1 LGQGKERKVKNSVT
15 RVSRRDFLRMAVTV
29 AAGGVLAACQPA
41 APAAPAA
48 KPAAKEEKPAEKPAA
63 PSDKVQI
70 QWWSHTYKPWNEE
83 LTRQKEA
90 YEAENSDVEITY
102 TIYPGDELT
111 TKFATAL
118 QAGTAG
124 DVLGAHSWMTPNLI
138 AGDHIAEAPQW
149 VVDDI
154 KERFFPVCVDGATF
168 KGKLYAYN
176 QHIGGRGMI
185 ANVGLLEQNNAD
197 VPATWED
204 MIELTDVIDKQEGGV
219 YTQAVANYG
228 YQGEGLFAGWGSILK
243 SYGGQI
249 LSDDLK
255 TAAFNSDIGRESA
268 ELWTN
273 LVHPDMGSSSDVFLL
288 GQTVV
293 MEAGPWYKASIER
306 QAPDMKF
313 QPILVLEGPKGK
325 IQCDYVW
332 NWLVNSAGSD
342 TVKEASFKFTQWLNS
357 VDNQVSMYKASSLQ
371 PTTYEAL
378 EHADIKGEAWAK
390 VFLEELEFK
399 FQYVAKISNWLEVDK
414 AMSDEFSLLATGE
427 QSVADTLSKAE
438 TAVNKLLEE
447 AEIFG

>member
-1 LGQGKERKVKNSVT
+1 VDNSVR
-15 RVSRRDFLRMAVTV
+15 RVSRRDFLRMAISI

-41 APAAPAA
+41 APAGPAA
-48 KPAAKEEKPAEKPAA
+48 KPAVKEEKPAEKPAA
-63 PSDKVQI
+63 PSDKVKI

-90 YEAENSDVEITY
+90 YEEENPDVEITY
-102 TIYPGDELT
+102 TIYPGGELT
-111 TKFATAL
+111 TKFTTGL
-118 QAGTAG
+118 EAGTAG
-124 DVLGAHSWMTPNLI
+124 DILGAHSWMTPNLI

-185 ANVGLLEQNNAD
+185 ANVGLLEENGAD
-197 VPATWED
+197 IPKSWED
-204 MIELTDVIDKQEGGV
+204 MIGLTDVLDKQEGGV
-219 YTQAVANYG
+219 YTQAVANYS
-228 YQGEGLFAGWGSILK
+228 YQGEGLFASWGSILK
-243 SYGGQI
+243 SYGGEI

-255 TAAFNSDIGRESA
+255 TAAFNSDVGRESA

-273 LVHPDMGSSSDVFLL
+273 LVHPEMGSTSDVFLL
-288 GQTVV
+288 GQTAV

-342 TVKEASFKFTQWLNS
+342 TVKEASFKFTQWMNN

-378 EHADIKGEAWAK
+378 EHPDIKGEEWAK

-414 AMSDEFSLLATGE
+414 AISDEFSLLATGE

-438 TAVNKLLEE
+438 AAVNKLLEE
-447 AEIFG
+447 AQIFA

>member
-1 LGQGKERKVKNSVT
+1 MDNST
-15 RVSRRDFLRMAVTV
+15 RRVSRRDFLRMAVSV

-63 PSDKVQI
+63 PSEKVQI

-90 YEAENSDVEITY
+90 YEEENADVEITY

-124 DVLGAHSWMTPNLI
+124 DILGAHSWMTPNLI
-138 AGDHIAEAPQW
+138 AGDHIAEAPEW

-154 KERFFPVCVDGATF
+154 NERFFPVCVDGATF

-185 ANVGLLEQNNAD
+185 ANVGLLEENGAD
-197 VPATWED
+197 IPVSWED
-204 MIELTDVIDKQEGGV
+204 MIELIDVIDKQEGGV

-228 YQGEGLFAGWGSILK
+228 YQGEGLFAGWGSVLK
-243 SYGGQI
+243 SYGGEI
-249 LSDDLK
+249 LSDDLR

-273 LVHPDMGSSSDVFLL
+273 LVHPEMGSSSDVFLL
-288 GQTVV
+288 GQTAV

-342 TVKEASFKFTQWLNS
+342 TAKEASFKFTQWLNS

-371 PTTYEAL
+371 PTTFEAL
-378 EHADIKGEAWAK
+378 EHADIKGEEWAK
-390 VFLEELEFK
+390 VFLAELEFK

-414 AMSDEFSLLATGE
+414 AISDEFSLLATGE